1 MHFCQTT
8 RPITKFG
15 ILTILQKVCY
25 TVKMRIGYFKHW
37 HQPPY
42 TFVEFLRSEGVEI
55 EQIDYSNP
63 RYLEHFDVA
72 LIEQNGFN
80 DYVENDEPYITDWV
94 KRGGIL
100 LFMHQDYQ
108 RWAPSFLP
116 DELGCV
122 MLIHRHIPTLNVSA
136 AHINGEENDP
146 LYMNYL
152 MPWPENSGKEL
163 FNFPEKITPDEMLD
177 WRVPCNS
184 FRVAKPADGHDT
196 TEVLRTAA
204 QSCYYAPGAWEVL
217 GSYMDPGVRD
227 GALLL
232 RGNLGKGM
240 IFLCQ
245 LLFPE
250 VKPQPGDRCLAF
262 WKKFIR
268 NLTAYF
274 DRFKSGAPAPV
285 LPPPGTLPL
294 KNIYK
299 LCIHMHSLDW
309 FAADS
314 SPGTINAIMRYMGFD
329 ICSLAVKDVSSYNGK
344 LDPAK
349 YSDDKVL
356 FLDGQEYHPFNWKD
370 RFDHVGHNNY
380 HMLPIGIDPE
390 AYTPEFTCS
399 FYGDEEVDAYLKK
412 AINLVHKHHGA
423 VCATH
428 PENVDYWFDY
438 DYDAVDTEPLHS
450 LDGNNI
456 ERFWLNGGKIAM
468 MNSVDL
474 YGLRRMLDN
483 PAVNFIYLQGEQ
495 PCRDSIVKAIR
506 ARHTIAA
513 VFFNEADITLSGYLP
528 GDVIPKEKAE
538 NGVVSISAEISK
550 GNIAEVRVYSGAEVI
565 FRAHPGT
572 KSINMEVPL
581 KGIKLDKYIRVEAE
595 GEEKHRILVS
605 TPFFLD

>member
-1 MHFCQTT
+1 
-8 RPITKFG
+8 
-15 ILTILQKVCY
+15 
-25 TVKMRIGYFKHW
+25 MRIGYFKHW
-37 HQPPY
+37 HQPQY

-55 EQIDYSNP
+55 EQIDYSLP
-63 RYLEHFDVA
+63 RYLEKYDVVM
-72 LIEQNGFN
+72 IEQHGFN
-80 DYVENDEPYITDWV
+80 DYIENDEPYISDWV
-94 KRGGIL
+94 NRGGIL

-122 MLIHRHIPTLNVSA
+122 MLMHRHVPTLNVSA
-136 AHINGEENDP
+136 AHIYGEDNDP
-146 LYMNYL
+146 VYMNYM

-184 FRVAKPADGHDT
+184 FRVAKPADNHDT

-204 QSCYYAPGAWEVL
+204 QSCYYAPEAWEVL

-227 GALLL
+227 GALIL

-250 VKPQPGDRCLAF
+250 VKVAEDDRCIKF

-268 NLTAYF
+268 NMIAYF
-274 DRFKSGAPAPV
+274 ERFKSGAPAPE
-285 LPPPGTLPL
+285 LPEKGSLEQ
-294 KNIYK
+294 KDIYK

-344 LDPAK
+344 LDPEK

-380 HMLPIGIDPE
+380 HMLPIGIDPD

-399 FYGDEEVDAYLKK
+399 FYGDEEVDAYLKR
-412 AINLVHKHHGA
+412 AIDLVHKHNGA

-438 DYDAVDTEPLHS
+438 DYDAVDSEPLYP
-450 LDGNNI
+450 LAGNNI
-456 ERFWLNGGKIAM
+456 ERFWLNGGRIAM
-468 MNSVDL
+468 MGSVDL

-483 PAVNFIYLQGEQ
+483 PVVNFIYLNGEKT
-495 PCRDSIVKAIR
+495 CRDSIVKAIKQ
-506 ARHTIAA
+506 RHTIAG
-513 VFFNEADITLSGYLP
+513 VFFNEADIRLGDKLP
-528 GDVIPKEKAE
+528 GDVVTFKEAQSAVLNVKAAITQ
-538 NGVVSISAEISK
+538 GVIR
-550 GNIAEVRVYSGAEVI
+550 EVRVYSGKDVI
-565 FRAHPGT
+565 CCSHPGT
-572 KSINMEVPL
+572 EKIDLQFAMKNL
-581 KGIKLDKYIRVEAE
+581 KLDKFIRVEVE
-595 GEEKHRILVS
+595 GEEAVRILIS
-605 TPFFLD
+605 TPFFLEK

>member
-1 MHFCQTT
+1 M
-8 RPITKFG
+8 
-15 ILTILQKVCY
+15 L
-25 TVKMRIGYFKHW
+25 RIGYFKHW
-37 HQPPY
+37 SQPPY
-42 TFVEFLRSEGVEI
+42 TFVEFLRSEGIEI
-55 EQIDYSNP
+55 EQIDYSLP
-63 RYLEHFDVA
+63 RYLEKYDVA

-80 DYVENDEPYITDWV
+80 DYVENDEPYISDWV

-122 MLIHRHIPTLNVSA
+122 MLIHRHIPTLNTSSSKI
-136 AHINGEENDP
+136 HREGDDP
-146 LYMNYL
+146 LYMNYM

-163 FNFPEKITPDEMLD
+163 FYYPERITPDEMLD

-184 FRVAKPADGHDT
+184 FRVAPPADGHDT
-196 TEVLRTAA
+196 LETLRTAA

-217 GSYMDPGVRD
+217 GSYMDPGIRD

-232 RGNLGKGM
+232 RGNWGKGM
-240 IFLCQ
+240 FFLCQ
-245 LLFPE
+245 MLFPE
-250 VKPQPGDRCLAF
+250 VKPAEGDRCIAF

-268 NLTAYF
+268 NLCAYF
-274 DRFKSGAPAPV
+274 ERFKSGTPAPV
-285 LPPPGTLPL
+285 LPEAGSLPM
-294 KNIYK
+294 KKIYK

-314 SPGTINAIMRYMGFD
+314 SPGTINAIMRYMDCD

-370 RFDHVGHNNY
+370 RFDHVTHNCY
-380 HMLPIGIDPE
+380 HMLPIGIDPD
-390 AYTPEFTCS
+390 AYTPEYTCS
-399 FYGDEEVDAYLKK
+399 FYGDAEVDAYLKK
-412 AINLVHKHHGA
+412 AIDYVHEKHGA

-428 PENVDYWFDY
+428 PNKVDYWFKY

-450 LDGNNI
+450 LEGDHI
-456 ERFWLNGGKIAM
+456 ERFWLQGGKIAM

-483 PAVNFIYLQGEQ
+483 PAVNFIYLQGEK
-495 PCRDSIVKAIR
+495 PCRDGVVKAIR
-506 ARHTIAA
+506 ERHTIAA
-513 VFFNEADITLSGYLP
+513 VFFKEADIMLGNHIP
-528 GDVIPKEKAE
+528 GDTVKREEAQKAVLSVKAVIAK
-538 NGVVSISAEISK
+538 GVIRV
-550 GNIAEVRVYSGAEVI
+550 VRVYSGSEVI
-565 FRAHPGT
+565 FRTHPET
-572 KSINMEVPL
+572 TQIDLRFPMEGQTL
-581 KGIKLDKYIRVEAE
+581 NQFIRVEVE
-595 GEEKHRILVS
+595 GEDPGKILIS
-605 TPFFLD
+605 TPFFMED